1 MLAKVLNCSFLDAD
15 DFHPLSNKEKMSQG
29 IPLSD
34 EDRIPWLETLQGVL
48 KDKLDN
54 GKTVILGCSSL
65 QKHYREILRSADA
78 DYVHGSYASRVQF
91 VLLDAKADVLAARLE
106 KRAAEGKH
114 FMPATLLQSQ
124 LESLNIDEVNNSKSA
139 MADQTNGVT
148 LNENQR
154 VHNEETLYDV
164 LHRSVS
170 MILPDASS
178 TESAPLLQRIKISV
192 SENGPRLGE
201 ASRNTGQ
208 TLLRWT
214 RRGSPLRALLVI
226 SIGSVAFLALTG
238 LLIFMLIFLV
248 ATVNAIIVSLL
259 ISLAAAGGFLFFS
272 LACVTAIYI
281 GAMSIA
287 AFVISIATI
296 SAIFAAMITA
306 GWVGFFWAI
315 WLGTRKSVG
324 FAKQSLSKTGSVLSA
339 YSSAEHARID

>member
-124 LESLNIDEVNNSKSA
+124 LESLNIDEGEGIFKVDA
-139 MADQTNGVT
+139 T
-148 LNENQR
+148 L
-154 VHNEETLYDV
+154 
-164 LHRSVS
+164 
-170 MILPDASS
+170 
-178 TESAPLLQRIKISV
+178 
-192 SENGPRLGE
+192 
-201 ASRNTGQ
+201 
-208 TLLRWT
+208 
-214 RRGSPLRALLVI
+214 SPL
-226 SIGSVAFLALTG
+226 
-238 LLIFMLIFLV
+238 
-248 ATVNAIIVSLL
+248 IIVSK
-259 ISLAAAGGFLFFS
+259 IQTFLFSDFEQ
-272 LACVTAIYI
+272 
-281 GAMSIA
+281 
-287 AFVISIATI
+287 
-296 SAIFAAMITA
+296 TA
-306 GWVGFFWAI
+306 GN
-315 WLGTRKSVG
+315 R
-324 FAKQSLSKTGSVLSA
+324 
-339 YSSAEHARID
+339 DC